1 MGRKRKA
8 TFDLILGGKSK
19 RSKDDLKS
27 RAANEVKLGD
37 KKLTPPSSVKSD
49 KVALK
54 MWNHIIKINAEN
66 DYITSAD
73 TGIIEQY
80 CLAYSEYQDLSSS
93 RKDFKKDNDKKRGA
107 EKLKSWD
114 VMKELKGIDK
124 MLNDKSALLTK
135 LGDKLML
142 DPRSRISAN
151 PISNGGKSK
160 AGKAEKVNPLDK
172 FGMARG

>member
-37 KKLTPPSSVKSD
+37 KKFTPPSSVKSD

-66 DYITSAD
+66 DYVTNAD

-80 CLAYSEYQDLSSS
+80 CSAYSEYQDLTSS
-93 RKDFKKDNDKKRGA
+93 RKDFKKDNAKKRG
-107 EKLKSWD
+107 L
-114 VMKELKGIDK
+114 DK
-124 MLNDKSALLTK
+124 MKSYEVMMMLLKIDGMINKKSTLLK
-135 LGDKLML
+135 QLGEKLML
-142 DPRSRISAN
+142 DPRSRISAV
-151 PISNGGKSK
+151 PLSK
-160 AGKAEKVNPLDK
+160 KTEPEEDELSK
-172 FGMARG
+172 FGMAK